1 MRERGFVRHFGHLGF
16 FEVFTDR
23 EEKLKMVLQSLQ

>member
-1 MRERGFVRHFGHLGF
+1 MRERGWVLHLGHVGF

-23 EEKLKMVLQSLQ
+23 EKKLKMVLQSSQ